1 MLRAWLPTESS
12 YTASGRISRGIDD
25 RRHDMKSR
33 GWAWLGDVGLWEHT
47 LGAVIFPCPLSVSRT
62 VCFLVTMMCAEWL
75 CHVFFTMTYETSK
88 TVSYSKSSPKIF
100 RHLVTAVRNTPQWSS
115 KSFTANGLQRPCS
128 YLLTIL

>member
-1 MLRAWLPTESS
+1 
-12 YTASGRISRGIDD
+12 
-25 RRHDMKSR
+25 MKSR

-47 LGAVIFPCPLSVSRT
+47 LGAVIFPCPLSGSRT
-62 VCFLVTMMCAEWL
+62 VCFLVTVMCAEWL